1 LEVLRKND
9 MKSELTINIKR
20 ILSGF
25 DDVELPRYATEGSAG
40 MDIRAAVNDEVIL
53 KSGKTILVPTNFS
66 LEIPEGFEIQV
77 RPRSGMAINHS
88 IGILN
93 SPGTIDSDYR
103 GEIKIILFNFGEE
116 DFIIKRGDRI
126 AQLIV
131 SRVYR
136 TMLKEIDELNST
148 GRGSGGFGH
157 TGKS

>member
-1 LEVLRKND
+1 

-20 ILSGF
+20 ISSGF
-25 DDVELPRYATEGSAG
+25 DDIELPHYATAGSAG

-66 LEIPEGFEIQV
+66 VEIPEGFEIQV

-103 GEIKIILFNFGEE
+103 GEIKIIMFNFGEE

-126 AQLIV
+126 AQLII
-131 SRVYR
+131 SKVYR
-136 TMLKEIDELNST
+136 AVLNEIDELNTT

>member
-1 LEVLRKND
+1 

-20 ILSGF
+20 ISSDF
-25 DDVELPRYATEGSAG
+25 DDIEMPHYATAGSAG
-40 MDIRAAVNDEVIL
+40 MDVRAAVNDEVIL

-66 LEIPEGFEIQV
+66 VEIPEGFEIQV

-126 AQLIV
+126 AQLII
-131 SRVYR
+131 SKVYQAV
-136 TMLKEIDELNST
+136 LNEIDELNTT